1 MPTLRITGLADV
13 KLKQLIW
20 PTLSCVLVIW
30 FLTDTLSLSTPRNSS
45 IDSTAVGTET
55 NGRWSLSNQ
64 LHIYYGSQT
73 HSGDDL
79 RMVDNS
85 AMSLSFVTANIS
97 TTTKAAVIIET
108 RRSGQVIPLILHFAA
123 VLGPD
128 WPIVIYTSPEN
139 FGSFSTSH
147 SLLRL
152 QKAGRIVVRALA
164 KGVYFPNWDSVS
176 GFLTSKWMWEDLAP
190 VEHIL
195 IFQSDSVLC
204 ANSVRSVE
212 DFFEWDLIGAPIMP
226 NFGIGYNGG
235 LSLRKRSSILRIL
248 DEVRNILSLTSLF
261 LRGYSAKD
269 MFQKLYLAYS
279 RRRLSSHTF
288 KIFAPDSLIDISTN
302 IVKSGIGKNRQAC
315 VLKISGFISGE

>member
-1 MPTLRITGLADV
+1 MSTLRLTGLADI

-20 PTLSCVLVIW
+20 PALWCALVIW
-30 FLTDTLSLSTPRNSS
+30 LLADTLNLSTLRTGS
-45 IDSTAVGTET
+45 IDSIAGGTGT
-55 NGRWSLSNQ
+55 NGSWSLSNQ
-64 LHIYYGSQT
+64 LHSYYGSLT

-79 RMVDNS
+79 RIVNNS
-85 AMSLSFVTANIS
+85 TTSLGFVTANIS
-97 TTTKAAVIIET
+97 TATKAAVIIET

-139 FGSFSTSH
+139 FGSFSTAH

-164 KGVYFPNWDSVS
+164 EGVYFPNWDSVS

-190 VEHIL
+190 AEHIL

-212 DFFEWDLIGAPIMP
+212 DFFEWDLIGAPILP

-248 DEVRNILSLTSLF
+248 DEWDWKEATGMRAEDQWF
-261 LRGYSAKD
+261 YFR
-269 MFQKLYLAYS
+269 
-279 RRRLSSHTF
+279 
-288 KIFAPDSLIDISTN
+288 
-302 IVKSGIGKNRQAC
+302 
-315 VLKISGFISGE
+315 